1 MKKGDLIVFYHSNCE
16 TPVRWYCEV
25 VREAYPD
32 HTSFDPLS
40 PYYDAKAAPQNPRWF
55 VVDVR
60 WKEDF
65 QRTVSL
71 REMRNTAALKRMKVL
86 EKGLRLSVMP
96 SQERSSKRFV
106 PWAGRL
112 KSSWVPHPSRIKIP
126 LSPSCALCTLDIVP
140 LSFHPLR
147 FYVPPNTRPR
157 SHSPSFLVTSFASG
171 SLHCAGRLACS
182 RILCTWSMINST
194 RHLDRRLK

>member
-1 MKKGDLIVFYHSNCE
+1 MGKHYWLMKSEPTVFSISDLKARPRSTDHWDGVRNYQARNYMRGMKKGDLIVFYHSNCE
-16 TPVRWYCEV
+16 TPGAVGTAEV

-96 SQERSSKRFV
+96 VTREEFEKV
-106 PWAGRL
+106 
-112 KSSWVPHPSRIKIP
+112 
-126 LSPSCALCTLDIVP
+126 CAL
-140 LSFHPLR
+140 
-147 FYVPPNTRPR
+147 
-157 SHSPSFLVTSFASG
+157 
-171 SLHCAGRLACS
+171 GRAP
-182 RILCTWSMINST
+182 
-194 RHLDRRLK
+194 